1 MTQQPNNVVKLS
13 GRDWTGI
20 LSVAATLLIATLA
33 SYQHHDRKLTE
44 HSIRLEYQQ
53 SQLERLTRDLESLE
67 ARLEKGTR

>member
-20 LSVAATLLIATLA
+20 LGVAVTLLIAVLA

-44 HSIRLEYQQ
+44 NSIRLEYQQ

-67 ARLEKGTR
+67 ARLEQGNR

>member
-20 LSVAATLLIATLA
+20 LGVAVTLLIAVLA

-44 HSIRLEYQQ
+44 NSIRLEYQQ

-67 ARLEKGTR
+67 ARLEPGNR